1 MLDSERLQRELIQG
15 SGRSL
20 RLHYFESCESTN
32 LECMRLYQDGSIVI
46 AEQQTRGRGRRGR
59 DWLSPALE
67 NIYCSLGIVKTMKP
81 ELLGMLS
88 IQAGVAIVE
97 VLHAWQFTQVR
108 LKWPNDILMMGR
120 KLGGILIET
129 RVLQPQQFY
138 LVIGFGLNIQL
149 QKEISDKIDQ
159 PAISLNEMT
168 AEPVDRFGLLKDLI
182 FNLVQS
188 IHALDEDRISQLTAQ
203 FNRLDP
209 LQGKEVMV
217 KTRQDEWSGVYR
229 GIQPDGQ
236 IQVEIGS
243 ELQVFSAAD
252 ISLRGV

>member
-1 MLDSERLQRELIQG
+1 MLDSERLQRELIQA

-20 RLHYFESCESTN
+20 QLHYFDSCESTN
-32 LECMRLYQDGSIVI
+32 LECMNLQQDGSVVI

-59 DWLSPALE
+59 DWVSPALE
-67 NIYCSLGIVKTMKP
+67 NIYCSLGVVKTMNP
-81 ELLGMLS
+81 ESLGMLS
-88 IQAGVAIVE
+88 IQTGVAIAE
-97 VLHAWQFTQVR
+97 VLHAWQFNQVR

-129 RVLQPQQFY
+129 RVLQPQEFY
-138 LVIGFGLNIQL
+138 LVIGFGLNIRL

-159 PAISLNEMT
+159 PAIALNEV
-168 AEPVDRFGLLKDLI
+168 ADEPVDRFGLLKDVISNLI
-182 FNLVQS
+182 QS
-188 IHALDEDRISQLTAQ
+188 IRALDEERITPLTEQ

-209 LQGKEVMV
+209 LQGKEVRV

-236 IQVEIGS
+236 IQVEIDS

-252 ISLRGV
+252 ISLRSA